1 MVQTTD
7 FVHLTDKT
15 RMKKTTEVS
24 TLCAAVNDI
33 NYLPILCIFKFVVL
47 SFSEIALAGYLEDKC

>member
-1 MVQTTD
+1 
-7 FVHLTDKT
+7 
-15 RMKKTTEVS
+15 MKKTTEVS

-33 NYLPILCIFKFVVL
+33 NYLPILCMFKFVVL